1 MSEEIRLIMKSDVIA
16 RLNISER
23 TLEKL
28 IKARRFPSPLRIGK
42 RVQWV
47 ESVVSRW
54 LEQAVAAQM
63 SWEPPKRTRRSTN

>member
-16 RLNISER
+16 RLNISDR

-28 IKARRFPSPLRIGK
+28 IKARRFPPPLRIGK

-47 ESVVSRW
+47 ESVVTRW

-63 SWEPPKRTRRSTN
+63 SWEPPKRIRRSAN